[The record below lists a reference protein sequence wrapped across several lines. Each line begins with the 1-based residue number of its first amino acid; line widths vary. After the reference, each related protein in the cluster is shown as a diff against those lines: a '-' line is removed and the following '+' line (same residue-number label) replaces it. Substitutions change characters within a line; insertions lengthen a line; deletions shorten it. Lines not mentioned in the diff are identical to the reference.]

1 MKFNF
6 LFALTLCAAIIA
18 KAQLPIA
25 YLSKKQSLAL
35 GNLSKTAQL
44 VVVIENEKNPGETA
58 LIAAVKQYWKLG
70 TIKYMSG
77 LEFSEK
83 FKENTLDPSKLYLF
97 NNFARNYI
105 INAKKQ
111 TIANHYGYYLTNEP
125 RKLINSPNNRLAP
138 PYLYFSGASLYD
150 NKQQPISGFYSLM
163 IKNFNHDI
171 AYCQLK
177 DNFLKRQRNK
187 RKNGVRFFKEED
199 LNDKTLLLVK
209 EQTKREEKSKKK
221 KRREQNN
228 SPKKKQKFITDDY
241 TKKKVPTVV
250 FPEDIDHAL
259 KINDD
264 KVMLYSGGSIYSAKD
279 GSVYCTSRRK
289 DNNVG
294 LITYRVISL
303 GAAVAIIII
312 IL

>member
-1 MKFNF
+1 MKHHFF
-6 LFALTLCAAIIA
+6 LVLILCTGLLT

-35 GNLSKTAQL
+35 GNLSRTAQL
-44 VVVIENEKNPGETA
+44 VVVIENEKNPDEAA
-58 LIAAVKQYWKLG
+58 LITAVKKYWKIG
-70 TIKYMSG
+70 SVKYMSG
-77 LEFSEK
+77 LEFNEK
-83 FKENTLDPSKLYLF
+83 FKENALDPSKLYLF
-97 NNFARNYI
+97 NNYARNYI
-105 INAKKQ
+105 TNAKKQ
-111 TIANHYGYYLTNEP
+111 SIANLYGYYLTSEP

-171 AYCQLK
+171 TYCQFK
-177 DNFLKRQRNK
+177 DNFLKRQPNK
-187 RKNGVRFFKEED
+187 RKNGVRFFKEEE

-221 KRREQNN
+221 KRREQN
-228 SPKKKQKFITDDY
+228 SSSKKKTKFITDDY

-264 KVMLYSGGSIYSAKD
+264 KVVLFSGGTVYSAKD
-279 GSVYCTSRRK
+279 GSVYATSRRK
-289 DNNVG
+289 DNNIG
-294 LITYRVISL
+294 LITYRVVSI
-303 GAAVAIIII
+303 GAAVAIII
-312 IL
+312 LLF